1 MAAKLDQLKATAL
14 ASGWKPNH
22 HGHLDATRADGV
34 TIRLKFTKTTVHLMR
49 KLVGV
54 PRTEWV
60 NVATA
65 YEKDVII
72 HSLSPLTFKL
82 AGLRY
87 VIGTPGDPIIL
98 LPRTTEPAK

>member
-60 NVATA
+60 NV
-65 YEKDVII
+65 
-72 HSLSPLTFKL
+72 
-82 AGLRY
+82 RY